1 MEIRQYLAH
10 HMPELNALIVVENYP
25 AAEVY
30 VILASLANFAMMFV
44 CGLLFFGDAIL
55 GALGIQQVP
64 AFLEVVRENKM
75 KTVMFMFLVNSFAQ
89 KLTATGTAGGA
100 VRVGDA
106 FVWMRVCV
114 CVCLFVRACVH
125 MRRVRARERAG
136 VVDRWHP

>member
-30 VILASLANFAMMFV
+30 VILAGLANFAMMFV

-89 KLTATGTAGGA
+89 KLTATG
-100 VRVGDA
+100 A
-106 FVWMRVCV
+106 FEISYNNDLIFSKLESGMVPSGPLV
-114 CVCLFVRACVH
+114 
-125 MRRVRARERAG
+125 ERTL
-136 VVDRWHP
+136 RTLLKP